1 MFNWRRMLNVR
12 ATFVL
17 ALAVLMAACSDDKM
31 AGGTTEDAGLAIK
44 DLEVAGLAQK
54 GPFVKGSVVILQ
66 GVDCKTMEFTD
77 EVFEGSVIND
87 DGEYVVKNVNLS
99 VACALL
105 EVTGYYLN
113 ENTGKKSTGEISLH
127 ALTDLSDRKNVN
139 INVFTELEY
148 KHVMN
153 LVTEKKMPF
162 ADAKKQAEKEV
173 LTAFDVKAED
183 GDFALFED
191 LNVFEKGKEN
201 VALHD
206 VSVMLQAD
214 LDATELVERLENI
227 AADIAKDGKWNDRA
241 SVKCHPRSRNFIR
254 DKLRRRV

>member
-54 GPFVKGSVVILQ
+54 GPFVEGSVVILQ

-77 EVFEGSVIND
+77 EVFKGAVINN
-87 DGEYVVKNVNLS
+87 DGEYVVENVNLS
-99 VACALL
+99 VACTML

-113 ENTGKKSTGEISLH
+113 ENTGKKSMGEISLH

-153 LVTEKKMPF
+153 LVTEKKMSF
-162 ADAKKQAEKEV
+162 AEAKKQAEKE
-173 LTAFDVKAED
+173 
-183 GDFALFED
+183 
-191 LNVFEKGKEN
+191 
-201 VALHD
+201 
-206 VSVMLQAD
+206 
-214 LDATELVERLENI
+214 
-227 AADIAKDGKWNDRA
+227 
-241 SVKCHPRSRNFIR
+241 
-254 DKLRRRV
+254 